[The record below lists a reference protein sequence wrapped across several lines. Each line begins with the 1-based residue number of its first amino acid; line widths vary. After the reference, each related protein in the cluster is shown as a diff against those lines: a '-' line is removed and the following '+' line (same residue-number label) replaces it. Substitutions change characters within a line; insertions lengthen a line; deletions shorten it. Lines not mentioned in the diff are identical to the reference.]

1 MICYPNA
8 KINFGLDIISKR
20 NDGYHNISS
29 LLYPIPFFDVLE
41 FLPSKTF
48 KLDEYGIKLDIS
60 EEDNLVT
67 RAWELMH
74 KQYNV
79 PPLEIKLLKQIPAG
93 SGLGGGSA
101 DAAFLIKYLNNFFKL
116 GLSTNR
122 MEQLALQIGSDCPFF
137 ILNKPSLLG
146 GRGEIIEPVNF
157 SLKGK
162 YLLLVLP
169 GIHTSTKESYSRIS
183 LSRGKQPIGQITNQ
197 PIQNWVNVLTNDFE
211 IHLFKEHSEL
221 KEIKNKL
228 YNKGAT
234 FASLTG
240 SGSALYGL
248 FDRKP
253 DINSSDFSCP
263 FFSFML

>member
-20 NDGYHNISS
+20 NDGFHNISS

-48 KLDEYGIKLDIS
+48 KLDVYGINLNIN
-60 EEDNLVT
+60 EEDNLVS

-74 KQYNV
+74 KQHNV
-79 PPLEIKLLKQIPAG
+79 PPVEIKLLKQIPAG

-116 GLSTNR
+116 GLSMKH
-122 MEQLALQIGSDCPFF
+122 MEQLALHIGSDCPFF
-137 ILNKPSLLG
+137 IRNAPSLMS
-146 GRGEIIEPVNF
+146 GRGEIISPVTF
-157 SLKGK
+157 SLTGK

-169 GIHTSTKESYSRIS
+169 GIQTSTQESYSKIS
-183 LSRGKQPIGQITNQ
+183 LSKGNQ
-197 PIQNWVNVLTNDFE
+197 PILQIINHPIQSWVNALTNDFE
-211 IHLFKEHSEL
+211 IHLFKEHPKL
-221 KEIKNKL
+221 REIKNKI
-228 YNKGAT
+228 YTKGAE

-253 DINSSDFSCP
+253 GIKISDFCCP